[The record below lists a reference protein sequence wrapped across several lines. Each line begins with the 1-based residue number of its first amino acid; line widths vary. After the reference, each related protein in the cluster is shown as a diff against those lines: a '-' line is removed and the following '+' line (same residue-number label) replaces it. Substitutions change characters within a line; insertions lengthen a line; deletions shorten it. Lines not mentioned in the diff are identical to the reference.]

1 MVHCVEKSISIQSK
15 GEPKSVRLKVET
27 RVTSENINLT
37 EQILDDGSGVVI
49 LRAHLSLLYVLHGAL
64 LVRYSMR

>member
-1 MVHCVEKSISIQSK
+1 M
-15 GEPKSVRLKVET
+15 RLKVET